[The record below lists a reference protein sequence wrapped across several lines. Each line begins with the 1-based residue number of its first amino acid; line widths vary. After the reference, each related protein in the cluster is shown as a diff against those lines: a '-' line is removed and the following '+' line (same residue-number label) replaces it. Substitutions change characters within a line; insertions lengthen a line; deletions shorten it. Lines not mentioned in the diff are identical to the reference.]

1 MLSKYIKGI
10 YEAERLDMVWLRL
23 AILVGQ
29 VLASWITT
37 LVNNPNPIGSNQIP
51 NHP

>member
-10 YEAERLDMVWLRL
+10 YEAQRLDTVWLQL

-37 LVNNPNPIGSNQIP
+37 LVIKLNPIGSNE
-51 NHP
+51 

>member
-1 MLSKYIKGI
+1 MLSKYNKGA
-10 YEAERLDMVWLRL
+10 YEAQKLDTVWLRL

-37 LVNNPNPIGSNQIP
+37 LVNKPNPSDN
-51 NHP
+51 NE

>member
-37 LVNNPNPIGSNQIP
+37 LVNKPNPSGNSE
-51 NHP
+51 

>member
-10 YEAERLDMVWLRL
+10 YEAQRLDTVWLQL

-29 VLASWITT
+29 VLASLITT
-37 LVNNPNPIGSNQIP
+37 LVNKANPSGNDE
-51 NHP
+51 